1 MERWDKMVGIDEL
14 VKDYTWDDSK
24 VHPAVR
30 YPAGGTTT
38 GSKSETLIAMV
49 DTFNPRTTTP
59 KNVIH
64 SLNSHNQG
72 LADLPHEYYV
82 DITCKPYGSGY
93 AILSQC
99 QHNNRYFDILLQP
112 LADSTSSSYTGNEN
126 IGLQDDAWSPGLEV
140 YGRAKVIDKSE
151 SYAKESDVPSVTF
164 NCRAM
169 RKISFDESDVEYG
182 DGQTERTRS
191 DTEIALNAAGSTNLG
206 NLS

>member
-1 MERWDKMVGIDEL
+1 MADLNDL
-14 VKDYTWDDSK
+14 VEKYTWDDSK

-30 YPAGGTTT
+30 YPAAADI
-38 GSKSETLIAMV
+38 SDEENVPDSTLIAMV
-49 DTFNPRTTTP
+49 DSFNPRTTTP

-72 LADLPHEYYV
+72 MADLPHEYYV

-112 LADSTSSSYTGNEN
+112 LGDIDSEYSGHEGV
-126 IGLQDDAWSPGLEV
+126 GLQEEAWGPALEV
-140 YGRAKVIDKSE
+140 YARVKVVDKSE
-151 SYAKESDVPSVTF
+151 NYAKESDIPSVTF

-169 RKISFDESDVEYG
+169 RKASFDDTNIEYG
-182 DGQTERTRS
+182 DGQTERTQADDDIDLAIGD
-191 DTEIALNAAGSTNLG
+191 DTLADVG
-206 NLS
+206 